1 MRYRFLLL
9 IVALL
14 TFLPSYSQNAEYNSV
29 NELLNDI
36 YSRNYEK
43 PITFMRHY
51 LSSVEN
57 GTEVFQDSIYIGIAS
72 LLMTS
77 YVQNNQI
84 HDADTLMTHIV
95 QYMTNTGKKTN
106 ILYQL
111 YIARGSILCSLGNYN
126 GASVWI
132 SSALDMIKVQKGK
145 EEEQSVILS
154 MLASCHMNMN
164 ELESAK
170 KEIEEAITIIE
181 RSNSDFSLQR
191 KITIYQNAGAI
202 YHEVGIPDKMECYTK
217 KAYELVKDNEMF
229 VSEFIKIAHNL
240 AVLYLNTGKY
250 NESLTVLHEIEKK
263 PLSEEERSEVYES
276 IFLGY
281 YYLNN
286 EDETVKYANL
296 CCNSIKAMSSDLYSS
311 FPALTI
317 EKIWDKNAMRLKVNM
332 GILSKFHNNAEAVE
346 MCYDNVLFVKGLALD
361 NMSRLRKIIHNDS
374 IIGNLYSEV
383 KKLKSEAMTL
393 TSNSTIYNTLDEKEK
408 LLQERILE
416 HNKKDNINFYLPTW
430 KQVWNTLRND
440 EYAIEFITYSGFIQS
455 DSKSEELKYAA
466 LILSPKADQPFF
478 VELCTVNELKEMY
491 IKALR
496 EREIGING
504 LYLRNQDFILYK
516 LIWEKLDYY
525 VNNAKTIYVSPI
537 LGLKDIN
544 IGFIPCP
551 DGCYLIDKYDIRIVT
566 STAEICNREKIAF
579 SDAYVYGGIEYSV
592 GKKESN
598 QSSYRSII
606 INEVCDST
614 RNGFG
619 FLQASN
625 YETEQISNILKENRI
640 KTSLYNGS
648 NADEYSFRGM
658 DEHSSSIL
666 HLSTHGFYLVGT
678 NKYQEYFTRFIPY
691 LSSDS
696 CMLLSGIL
704 LANSNPTIKSVSD
717 SNALNDGVL
726 TAEEISYLDLSNTKL
741 LVLSACETA
750 IGQDMKEGFGGLVKA
765 FKNAGVKSILASLW
779 RVSDVPTANLM
790 ISFYKYLMGGEDIH
804 SALLKAQKEISKQY
818 PDPYYWA
825 GFVIID

>member
-9 IVALL
+9 ITAILS
-14 TFLPSYSQNAEYNSV
+14 FLPLYSQNTEYNSV

-43 PITFMRHY
+43 PIAFMRHY

-57 GTEVFQDSIYIGIAS
+57 GTEVFQDSIYLGMAS

-95 QYMTNTGKKTN
+95 HYMTTTGKKTN

-111 YIARGSILCSLGNYN
+111 YVAHGSLLCSLKKYN
-126 GASVWI
+126 EASVVI
-132 SSALDMIKVQKGK
+132 NSALEMVKDQKGK
-145 EEEQSVILS
+145 EEEQSVILG

-170 KEIEEAITIIE
+170 KDIEEAITIIE
-181 RSNSDFSLQR
+181 RSNSEFSLQR

-202 YHEVGIPDKMECYTK
+202 YHEVGISDKMEYYTK
-217 KAYELVKDNEMF
+217 KAYDLSKDNEIF
-229 VSEFIKIAHNL
+229 VSEFINTAHNL
-240 AVLYLNTGKY
+240 AVLYLNSGKY
-250 NESLTVLHEIEKK
+250 EESLAILHELEKK
-263 PLSEEERSEVYES
+263 PLSTEEKSEVYES
-276 IFLGY
+276 IFLAN

-311 FPALTI
+311 FPAQTI
-317 EKIWDKNAMRLKVNM
+317 AKMWDKNAMRLKVNM
-332 GILSKFHNNAEAVE
+332 GILSKFHKNAKAVE
-346 MCYDNVLFVKGLALD
+346 MCYDNMLFVKGLAYD
-361 NMSRLRKIIHNDS
+361 NISRLREIAHNDS
-374 IIGNLYSEV
+374 LICCLFSEV

-393 TSNSTIYNTLDEKEK
+393 TDDNTIYNTLEEKEK

-416 HNKKDNINFYLPTW
+416 LYKKDNKDFCIPTW
-430 KQVWNTLRND
+430 KKVWNSLRND
-440 EYAIEFITYSGFIQS
+440 EYAIEFITYSGFIQA

-478 VELCTVNELKEMY
+478 VELCSINELKEMY
-491 IKALR
+491 LKALR

-504 LYLRNQDFILYK
+504 LYLRNKDLILYK
-516 LIWEKLDYY
+516 LIWEKIDYY

-537 LGLKDIN
+537 LGIKDIN

-566 STAEICNREKIAF
+566 STAKICNQEKINF
-579 SDAYVYGGIEYSV
+579 SNAYVYGGIKYTISEQ
-592 GKKESN
+592 ERN
-598 QSSYRSII
+598 LPSYRSII

-619 FLQASN
+619 FLQASK
-625 YETEQISNILKENRI
+625 YEAEQISNILEENRI

-648 NADEYSFRGM
+648 NADEISFRGM
-658 DEHSSSIL
+658 DEHSPSIL

-678 NKYQEYFTRFIPY
+678 DKYKEYFTRFIPY
-691 LSSDS
+691 LPNDS
-696 CMLLSGIL
+696 GMLLSGIL
-704 LANSNPTIKSVSD
+704 LSNSSIKSTSKSD
-717 SNALNDGVL
+717 ALNDGVL
-726 TAEEISYLDLSNTKL
+726 TAEEISYLDLSNTEL
-741 LVLSACETA
+741 VVLSACETA
-750 IGQDMKEGFGGLVKA
+750 IGQDMKESFGGLIRA
-765 FKNAGVKSILASLW
+765 FKKAGVKSILASLW
-779 RVSDVPTANLM
+779 KVSDGPTADLM
-790 ISFYKYLMGGEDIH
+790 ISFYKYLMRGEDIH
-804 SALLKAQKEISKQY
+804 SSLLKAQKEMSKQY

-825 GFVIID
+825 GFVILD